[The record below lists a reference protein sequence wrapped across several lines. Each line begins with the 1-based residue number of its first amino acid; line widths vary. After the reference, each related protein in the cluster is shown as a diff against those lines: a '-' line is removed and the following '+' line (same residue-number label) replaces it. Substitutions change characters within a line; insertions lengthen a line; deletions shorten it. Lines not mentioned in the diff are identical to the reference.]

1 MIYHYFIVFG
11 FGEPIEENYQK
22 DLQSHSRQLP
32 LGTMSSSC
40 AAAPTPATAM
50 PVPSV
55 AEQVK
60 KAIHRI
66 DKCQNYVKDSAT
78 WAELNSIK
86 NQLASVAHALGMKE
100 L

>member
-1 MIYHYFIVFG
+1 M
-11 FGEPIEENYQK
+11 ENYQK

-40 AAAPTPATAM
+40 VAAPATAM

-55 AEQVK
+55 AEQVRH
-60 KAIHRI
+60 AIYRI
-66 DKCQNYVKDSAT
+66 DECQNKISVDRQDV
-78 WAELNSIK
+78 WNQLNSIK